1 MQLQIHRHPVF
12 PAQVGLHILME
23 GTLLLVVHLL
33 QQAQGAMLRSLTHK
47 REGSGLCQGIFR
59 LVDLT
64 VDGQDMGIQTVSHQ
78 TDTTHR
84 QHIVD
89 VPHVTGHLLILLL
102 QLLHVVLQFLVRT
115 GHLCDI
121 TSRTIDTQQ
130 LVLTVAQGHDLQ
142 LIIHQVA
149 LQELIQ
155 WTLVIGIIAPEQ
167 LGHIDIVQV
176 LQVEVVH
183 AHNLLDR
190 DLHLPDFLHI
200 HWHGR
205 LGFLVHVIDIAVLVV
220 RHHVDH
226 G

>member
-1 MQLQIHRHPVF
+1 
-12 PAQVGLHILME
+12 
-23 GTLLLVVHLL
+23 
-33 QQAQGAMLRSLTHK
+33 MLRSLTHK

-64 VDGQDMGIQTVSHQ
+64 VNRQDMGIQTVSHQ

-102 QLLHVVLQFLVRT
+102 QLLYVVLQFLVRT
-115 GHLCDI
+115 RHLCDI

-130 LVLTVAQGHDLQ
+130 LVLTVAQGHNLQ

-183 AHNLLDR
+183 AQHILGR
-190 DLHLPDFLHI
+190 DLHLADLLDI
-200 HWHGR
+200 HLDGIP
-205 LGFLVHVIDIAVLVV
+205 GFLVHIVEITILVI

-226 G
+226 GRVEDRLVA